1 MKALRQFALGSEEK
15 TQAHWHLEVS
25 GRQALLWCVTGERD
39 TKWFMYCRQKH
50 IRRGKRNE
58 EQAHADV
65 WVWAA
70 SGVHVWV
77 HGFDAAVVTVDIYG
91 S

>member
-1 MKALRQFALGSEEK
+1 MWVKK
-15 TQAHWHLEVS
+15 K
-25 GRQALLWCVTGERD
+25 D
-39 TKWFMYCRQKH
+39 
-50 IRRGKRNE
+50 RGKRNE

-65 WVWAA
+65 WVWASA
-70 SGVHVWV
+70 GVHVWV